1 MSVRVASPILH
12 RLVRALSGVFLRR
25 SLVVAAVVGS
35 ILNAINQWEAW
46 TDDAPIAWTK
56 LVLTY
61 CVPFCVATY
70 ATFTTLAE
78 TPSSK

>member
-1 MSVRVASPILH
+1 MSVRVASPTLH

-46 TDDAPIAWTK
+46 TSDAPIAWIK

-78 TPSSK
+78 TPRSE